1 MLLFLITLRKN
12 AKKWTFSKF
21 DPGCIPLQPP
31 PPLYFAEFGALNWGK
46 GKDAVCEDNAKDAVS
61 VVLLPSTT
69 CTTPPPP
76 HIWNGMND

>member
-1 MLLFLITLRKN
+1 MVKSGPFQKLTQVVYLSN
-12 AKKWTFSKF
+12 
-21 DPGCIPLQPP
+21 PPP

-76 HIWNGMND
+76 ISGME